1 MLRASRFGATRSAA
15 TTLALV
21 AVCLLPTP
29 LARAEKAFTVPVSN
43 NTIEIEL
50 HFRDYPNP
58 VRVLVQEGGLIKFG
72 DTLGV
77 NTTAFGLVPILRN
90 DGSVEFTAF
99 EIGVIDAQN
108 ETMRQV
114 EKLSV
119 ARGVETMLTKVPA
132 RFSVREV
139 KLSAAAPATPSGNDC
154 CVYCGDFWACGNGG
168 WTSCGCCCDP
178 GFCGS
183 KTDPQNRC

>member
-1 MLRASRFGATRSAA
+1 MPHAFRLQPARRIG
-15 TTLALV
+15 TTLVLV
-21 AVCLLPTP
+21 TACLLTAA
-29 LARAEKAFTVPVSN
+29 LAHAGKAFTVPVSN
-43 NTIEIEL
+43 NTVEIEL
-50 HFRDYPNP
+50 YFRDYPNP
-58 VRVLVQEGGLIKFG
+58 VRVLVQEGGLVKFG

-99 EIGVIDAQN
+99 EIGVVDAQN

-119 ARGVETMLTKVPA
+119 ARGVESKLSKVPA
-132 RFSVREV
+132 RISVLGV
-139 KLSAAAPATPSGNDC
+139 KLSSAAPKPPTGADC
-154 CVYCGDFWACGNGG
+154 CVYCDFWVCGNGV

-178 GFCGS
+178 GFDCGS
-183 KTDPQNRC
+183 KTDPQNKC

>member
-1 MLRASRFGATRSAA
+1 MLHASMFGATRSVA
-15 TTLALV
+15 TTLTLV
-21 AVCLLPTP
+21 SVCLLPTP

-99 EIGVIDAQN
+99 EIGVIDARN

-114 EKLSV
+114 EKLS
-119 ARGVETMLTKVPA
+119 ATRGVESKLSKVPA
-132 RFSVREV
+132 RISVLGV
-139 KLSAAAPATPSGNDC
+139 KRFSAAPKPPAGDDC
-154 CVYCGDFWACGNGG
+154 CVYCDFWVCGNGV
-168 WTSCGCCCDP
+168 WASCGCCCDP
-178 GFCGS
+178 GFDCGS